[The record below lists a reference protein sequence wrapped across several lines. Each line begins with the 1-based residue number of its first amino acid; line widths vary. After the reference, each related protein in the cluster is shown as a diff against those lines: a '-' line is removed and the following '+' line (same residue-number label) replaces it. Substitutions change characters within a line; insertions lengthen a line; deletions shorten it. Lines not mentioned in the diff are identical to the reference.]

1 MILLRKLPALVVVF
15 ALVAGACSSA
25 GTAEV
30 GSVGGLTITEADLG
44 TLFESETLPID
55 ESLREAIFSLL
66 AREVLVQGLEQDF
79 GLALDEDAVEILYA
93 DLIAQ
98 MEAAGVTA
106 ADFLGVRDASTEMV
120 RFNAEIG
127 VIRRQ
132 VIEARLAQ
140 SDIIELFFSDPV
152 AYTTVCARHIL
163 VETVEEASD
172 VRARL
177 EAGEDFAA
185 VATEVSLDTATPGGD
200 LGCAIA
206 NRYVPEF
213 AEATVT
219 VALGELTGPVE
230 TDFGFHLIVVDERIA
245 PTEEEFKSDPGA
257 YVTEDEANGVWG
269 DWFNDTLRAAD
280 VTLDEKYGF
289 WTAVGILPPDRADLV
304 PAEE

>member
-15 ALVAGACSSA
+15 ALVVGACSSA

-93 DLIAQ
+93 EFIAQ
-98 MEAAGVTA
+98 MEAAGVTP
-106 ADFLGVRDASTEMV
+106 ADFLGVRDASGGMV

-185 VATEVSLDTATPGGD
+185 VATEVSLDTATPGGE

-213 AEATVT
+213 AETTVT
-219 VALGELTGPVE
+219 AALGELTGPVE
-230 TDFGFHLIVVDERIA
+230 TDFGFHLIVVEERTA
-245 PTEEEFKSDPGA
+245 PTEEEFRSDPGA

-289 WTAVGILPPDRADLV
+289 WTPVGILPPDRADLV